1 MNVIPR
7 ALLFLCGL
15 TAAAALTAQPATA
28 AEKAAGDGLRSA
40 TARTDTVVESYRRQE
55 QANTAQ
61 NPKAATQPASAAE
74 AGTLQSDVTQAVRRT
89 KETNAS
95 RFITLNSE
103 NDMYGGG
110 TDRNYTNGARITYFD
125 MGAEVP
131 EFFHLID
138 RAVPT
143 FSINETTSISYSLG
157 HNLYTPQDI
166 TVAAHQP
173 NDRPWAAFLYG
184 SAGLTS
190 ITKNHIDSLEATVG
204 IVGPAALGEQV
215 QKFVHRHLSGS
226 DTPRGWRH
234 QLKNEPALMLSWER
248 SFPER
253 YNLETFGWRSSAV
266 PYIGATVGNVYTYAS
281 AGASFNIS
289 PYGKGFQDA
298 PVRVRPAMPGTGAFV
313 VPDNT
318 FSWYIFGGVEGRAV
332 ARNIF
337 LDGNTFTD
345 SHDVDKKYFV
355 ADANVGLALTYGKT
369 RLSYS
374 VIYRTKEFDGQ
385 DKGDIFGTITM
396 GRRF

>member
-1 MNVIPR
+1 MKLIPR
-7 ALLFLCGL
+7 AALFICGF
-15 TAAAALTAQPATA
+15 TAAVVFTGPPAIA
-28 AEKAAGDGLRSA
+28 AEKTAGYNLSST
-40 TARTDTVVESYRRQE
+40 TAGTDTVVESYRRQE
-55 QANTAQ
+55 KENTAQ
-61 NPKAATQPASAAE
+61 KKEAATQPATAAE
-74 AGTLQSDVTQAVRRT
+74 AGSLQSDVTEAVRRS
-89 KETNAS
+89 KKTNES

-110 TDRNYTNGARITYFD
+110 TDRNYTNGARATYFD

-157 HNLYTPQDI
+157 HNLYTPSDI
-166 TVAAHQP
+166 TVTANQP

-190 ITKNHIDSLEATVG
+190 ITKNHIDSLEATIG

-215 QKFVHRHLSGS
+215 QKFVHAHMSGS
-226 DTPRGWRH
+226 GTPRGWRH

-253 YNLETFGWRSSAV
+253 YSLETFGWRTSAV

-289 PYGKGFQDA
+289 PYGKGFQDT

-318 FSWYIFGGVEGRAV
+318 VSWYIFGGVEGRAV

-369 RLSYS
+369 RLSYAL
-374 VIYRTKEFDGQ
+374 IYRTKEFDGQ
-385 DKGDIFGTITM
+385 DKGDIFGTITL

>member
-1 MNVIPR
+1 MKILNPTSFFI
-7 ALLFLCGL
+7 CGL
-15 TAAAALTAQPATA
+15 LAATVLGNVSAFAAETGGGYHLQSTTAGTETVVESYRKQEKHKAVIKDEEADQPATA
-28 AEKAAGDGLRSA
+28 AETGS
-40 TARTDTVVESYRRQE
+40 
-55 QANTAQ
+55 
-61 NPKAATQPASAAE
+61 
-74 AGTLQSDVTQAVRRT
+74 LQSDVTQAVRQS
-89 KETNAS
+89 KKTNES

-110 TDRNYTNGARITYFD
+110 TDRNYTNGARATYFD
-125 MGAEVP
+125 MGADVP

-143 FSINETTSISYSLG
+143 FSINETTSISYSIG
-157 HNLYTPQDI
+157 HNLYTPSDI
-166 TVAAHQP
+166 TIAANQQ

-190 ITKNHIDSLEATVG
+190 ITKNHIDSLEATLGV
-204 IVGPAALGEQV
+204 VGPAALGEQV
-215 QKFVHRHLSGS
+215 QKFVHSHISGS

-253 YNLETFGWRSSAV
+253 YSLETFGWRSSAV

-289 PYGKGFQDA
+289 PYGAGFQDA
-298 PVRVRPAMPGTGAFV
+298 PVRVRPAMAGTGAFV

-318 FSWYIFGGVEGRAV
+318 LSWYIFGGVEGRAV

-345 SHDVDKKYFV
+345 SHDVDKKNFV

-369 RLSYS
+369 RLSYAL
-374 VIYRTKEFDGQ
+374 IYRTKEFDDQ
-385 DKGDIFGTITM
+385 DSGDVFGTITL

>member
-1 MNVIPR
+1 MKILNPTS
-7 ALLFLCGL
+7 FFTCGL
-15 TAAAALTAQPATA
+15 LAATVLGNVSAFAAETGGGYNLRSTTAGTPTVVESYRAQEKHKTVMNDEAATQPATA
-28 AEKAAGDGLRSA
+28 AEAGS
-40 TARTDTVVESYRRQE
+40 
-55 QANTAQ
+55 
-61 NPKAATQPASAAE
+61 
-74 AGTLQSDVTQAVRRT
+74 LQSDVTQAVRQS
-89 KETNAS
+89 KKTNES

-110 TDRNYTNGARITYFD
+110 TDRNYTNGARATYFD
-125 MGAEVP
+125 MGADVP
-131 EFFHLID
+131 ELFHWID

-143 FSINETTSISYSLG
+143 FSINETTSVSYSIG
-157 HNLYTPQDI
+157 HNLYTPSDI
-166 TVAAHQP
+166 TVAANQP

-184 SAGLTS
+184 AAGLTS
-190 ITKNHIDSLEATVG
+190 ITKNHIDSLEATIGV
-204 IVGPAALGEQV
+204 VGPAALGEQV
-215 QKFVHRHLSGS
+215 QKFVHSNISNS

-253 YNLETFGWRSSAV
+253 YSLETFGWRSSAV

-289 PYGKGFQDA
+289 PYGAGFQDA

-313 VPDNT
+313 IPDNT

-345 SHDVDKKYFV
+345 SHDVDKKHFV

-369 RLSYS
+369 RLSYAL
-374 VIYRTKEFDGQ
+374 IYRTKEFDDQ
-385 DKGDIFGTITM
+385 DSGDVFGTITL

>member
-1 MNVIPR
+1 MK
-7 ALLFLCGL
+7 FLNPTSFFICGL
-15 TAAAALTAQPATA
+15 FAVTVLNSANATA
-28 AEKAAGDGLRSA
+28 DTATGYNLRSS
-40 TARTDTVVESYRRQE
+40 TADTATVVESYRKQE
-55 QANTAQ
+55 EDKNARSDKT
-61 NPKAATQPASAAE
+61 ATQPETAAAS
-74 AGTLQSDVTQAVRRT
+74 GSLQSDVTQAVRQS
-89 KETNAS
+89 KKTNES

-110 TDRNYTNGARITYFD
+110 TDRNYTNGARATYFD
-125 MGAEVP
+125 MGAKMP
-131 EFFHLID
+131 EIFHLID

-143 FSINETTSISYSLG
+143 FSINETTSIAYSIG
-157 HNLYTPQDI
+157 HNLYTPNDI
-166 TVAAHQP
+166 TIAANQQ

-190 ITKNHIDSLEATVG
+190 ITNNHIDSLEATIG
-204 IVGPAALGEQV
+204 MVGPAALGEQV
-215 QKFVHRHLSGS
+215 QKFVHSHLSGS

-253 YNLETFGWRSSAV
+253 YSFETLGWRSSAV

-281 AGASFNIS
+281 AGANFNLS
-289 PYGKGFQDA
+289 PYGAGFQDA

-345 SHDVDKKYFV
+345 SHDVDKKHFV

-369 RLSYS
+369 RLSYAL
-374 VIYRTKEFDGQ
+374 IYRTKEFDGQ
-385 DKGDIFGTITM
+385 DKGDIFGAITL

>member
-1 MNVIPR
+1 MKIVNPASFFI
-7 ALLFLCGL
+7 CGL
-15 TAAAALTAQPATA
+15 LAATVLNSSAATAETATGYPLYATA
-28 AEKAAGDGLRSA
+28 AETT
-40 TARTDTVVESYRRQE
+40 TAVETYRE
-55 QANTAQ
+55 KETPLLNGA
-61 NPKAATQPASAAE
+61 AATQPETAAE
-74 AGTLQSDVTQAVRRT
+74 AGSLQSDITKAVRQS
-89 KETNAS
+89 KKTNES

-110 TDRNYTNGARITYFD
+110 TDRNYTNGARATYFD
-125 MGAEVP
+125 MGADVP
-131 EFFHLID
+131 EIFHLID

-143 FSINETTSISYSLG
+143 FSINETTSVSYSVG
-157 HNLYTPQDI
+157 HNLYTPSDI
-166 TVAAHQP
+166 TVAANQP

-190 ITKNHIDSLEATVG
+190 ITKNHVDSLEATVG
-204 IVGPAALGEQV
+204 VVGPAALGEQV
-215 QKFVHRHLSGS
+215 QKFVHSHISGS

-253 YNLETFGWRSSAV
+253 YSLETFGWRSSAV

-281 AGASFNIS
+281 VGTSFNIS
-289 PYGKGFQDA
+289 PYGAGFQDA
-298 PVRVRPAMPGTGAFV
+298 PVRVRPSMPGTGAFV

-332 ARNIF
+332 AHNIF

-345 SHDVDKKYFV
+345 SPDVDKKNFV

-369 RLSYS
+369 RLSYAL
-374 VIYRTKEFDGQ
+374 IYRTKEFDGQ
-385 DKGDIFGTITM
+385 DSGDIFGAITL